1 MIAERVDLTQTRLQ
15 VYELLASCVL
25 SEPTGDSL
33 AAAGTLFS
41 HLLPALQLPVPDL
54 AAVQQEYYDRLFVP
68 MSGRYVPPFESAI
81 RGRTVRKGGRPG
93 YGPLMGPAACEV
105 GAAYAAVGFDPAVLT
120 MYEPIRGLRMP
131 DFLGFELAFMAFL
144 VKEQAAAEASGATE
158 QAQRWHSLQRQFLEE
173 HLTGWTADLATLAG
187 EAGPG
192 FYAELYQAIHAWA
205 TSDLGEMIAPFE
217 GGM

>member
-41 HLLPALQLPVPDL
+41 HLLPALQLPVPDQ
-54 AAVQQEYYDRLFVP
+54 AAVRQEYYDRLFVP
-68 MSGRYVPPFESAI
+68 MSRRYVPPFESAI
-81 RGRTVRKGGRPG
+81 RGRTARKGGRPG

-120 MYEPIRGLRMP
+120 IYEPIRGLRMP

-144 VKEQAAAEASGATE
+144 VKEQAAADASGATE